1 MIPPALFIFLKIILP
16 LQCVLGFHANF
27 RKFFSSSMNNIIG
40 ILIGIALNLNIALG
54 HFMVILMILII
65 SIHKYIFPSF

>member
-1 MIPPALFIFLKIILP
+1 
-16 LQCVLGFHANF
+16 
-27 RKFFSSSMNNIIG
+27 MNNIIG